1 METLA
6 VVGVNIALAL
16 LQLLDLRWVIDQATC
31 GNITPLS
38 MWTIF
43 VAFTGF
49 TVGYIVGKKRA
60 GYVPKRKIACG
71 FSQEVKRAAANAL
84 EADRPL
90 VLGEYWE
97 SVIGFSRRHE
107 DVFTFAYPLDEV
119 GDADTYDLSPEW
131 RSYLR
136 KHKRHLE

>member
-60 GYVPKRKIACG
+60 GYVPKRKIAKG
-71 FSQEVKRAAANAL
+71 FTANIKKAAADALKADGVIPLNGLCEDVASFNAL
-84 EADRPL
+84 HPGIFA
-90 VLGEYWE
+90 LGDKPEE
-97 SVIGFSRRHE
+97 MGSG
-107 DVFTFAYPLDEV
+107 TAYQ
-119 GDADTYDLSPEW
+119 LSPEW
-131 RSYLR
+131 RRYL
-136 KHKRHLE
+136 HRHRRYLE

>member
-38 MWTIF
+38 MWTVF

-90 VLGEYWE
+90 VLGKYWE
-97 SVIGFSRRHE
+97 SVIGFSRVRK
-107 DVFTFAYPLDEV
+107 DVFTFPYPLDEV
-119 GDADTYDLSPEW
+119 KDSDTYDLSPEW
-131 RSYLR
+131 RNYLR
-136 KHKRHLE
+136 THKRYLE